1 MLFPREPRKKEEAR
15 EVDDMSMRRTFAN
28 SFDSNRSN
36 RFSGVKFDGM
46 QGRMEFTS
54 GILIHHNHHS
64 LSPRAATQASRKT
77 VCRVKANQMLHPG
90 GRQLFMWLRAMNLAL
105 VNEKVPKKNE
115 QKVQQHKRN
124 GQMGG
129 FLAGLFWVCNGKFE
143 EIFFWHH
150 ANLKS

>member
-64 LSPRAATQASRKT
+64 LSTRAATQASRKT

-90 GRQLFMWLRAMNLAL
+90 GRQLFMWLRATNLAL

-129 FLAGLFWVCNGKFE
+129 FWRVCSGFVTGNLRKY
-143 EIFFWHH
+143 FFDITRI
-150 ANLKS
+150 